1 MKKVMAEINT
11 LEKTNIEQPKY
22 VEYREYA
29 PLLSLFALL
38 LILTGFF
45 QENVLKVRVP

>member
-1 MKKVMAEINT
+1 MSEINT

-22 VEYREYA
+22 VEDKEYA
-29 PLLSLFALL
+29 PLLALVALL
-38 LILTGFF
+38 LILTGSF